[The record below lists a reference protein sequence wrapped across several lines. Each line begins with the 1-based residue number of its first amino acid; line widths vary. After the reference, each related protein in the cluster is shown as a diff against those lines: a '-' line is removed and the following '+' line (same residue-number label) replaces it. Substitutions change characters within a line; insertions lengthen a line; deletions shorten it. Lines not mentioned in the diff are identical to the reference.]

1 VVIELKKGKR
11 NWRLWGAR
19 DSKQHWIGNVGM
31 RKGGEF
37 GSEIGQL
44 MRTN

>member
-19 DSKQHWIGNVGM
+19 DSKQHWIGYVGM
-31 RKGGEF
+31 RKRGEF

-44 MRTN
+44 KRTD